1 MSNRYGSTGAHG
13 NRLYG
18 GNLHRRLTVG
28 ELARVAQLAPARL
41 RQLFRTETGK
51 SPIQYLMELRMRR
64 AKELLETSF
73 DSVKEIAARVG
84 INDVSHFVR
93 KFGLAWGLTP
103 TRHRS
108 RHHRSVSHSAQKAN
122 PVSR

>member
-1 MSNRYGSTGAHG
+1 ME
-13 NRLYG
+13 

-28 ELARVAQLAPARL
+28 ELARVAHLAPARL
-41 RQLFRTETGK
+41 RQLFRTGTGK

-84 INDVSHFVR
+84 ISDVSHFVR
-93 KFGLAWGLTP
+93 KFGKAWGLTP
-103 TRHRS
+103 ARHRS
-108 RHHRSVSHSAQKAN
+108 RRHRSVSHEVHKSPPRLADE
-122 PVSR
+122 